1 MPSKCMDSR
10 SKDGTTLSKAF
21 LPKNDLSTV
30 TLYDFAFHIQSNVFT
45 LLPVASGVF
54 FFLSFLGLIYLQ
66 ITLSRDHTEAQCENN
81 KRVFK
86 WVVWLSVALAVAAA
100 AGSQQAADALQW
112 VGDNGMG
119 RLEIKSGSTLLGL
132 QWVIVAFSLFF
143 AFGSSWIYN
152 GKVKYK
158 PGKKSKKDAG
168 GSY

>member
-1 MPSKCMDSR
+1 MDTR

-21 LPKNDLSTV
+21 LPNNDLSTV

-54 FFLSFLGLIYLQ
+54 FFLSFLGLIYTQ
-66 ITLSRDHTEAQCENN
+66 IILVREHTKTQCKNN
-81 KRVFK
+81 RKIFK
-86 WVVWLSVALAVAAA
+86 WVVWGSMALTIAVA

-132 QWVIVAFSLFF
+132 QWVIVTFSLLFSV
-143 AFGSSWIYN
+143 GSSWIYN
-152 GKVKYK
+152 GKVTYK
-158 PGKKSKKDAG
+158 PKKKEG
-168 GSY
+168 GTNNDEPPY